1 MRRGVRASWCLG
13 AAGLALAIVLLL
25 LAQPATVLT
34 LALRARPAWV
44 LAAFSG
50 TLAVTVLRGA
60 RLALLAG
67 RAVAPGPATAVAAV
81 SQLASGVLPLRLG
94 ELVMVPLLLAV
105 GLPGAAGGFTVL
117 VLARLLDVIAVLA
130 WTAVAAALIGGNPV
144 FALAA
149 LLVFAPSA
157 VLAAVLAGR
166 VLARVARPWR
176 LRRGWRRRV
185 LTQALR
191 VRRAVAGAARSPG
204 RAWGSL
210 VCSLLLWGGI
220 WGVTVLLLRGM
231 SLDWPAASVL
241 LGVVGAALGSSVP
254 LSSLG
259 TFGPQE
265 AGWTGALVGAGVP
278 ARQALAAG
286 FASHLWVLVFTIV
299 LGLASAVYLLRV
311 HPGSSAS
318 TRLASVR
325 SVLTSRRGA

>member
-1 MRRGVRASWCLG
+1 VRRGVRASWCLA

-25 LAQPATVLT
+25 LAQPRTVVT
-34 LALRARPAWV
+34 FALRARPRWL

-67 RAVAPGPATAVAAV
+67 RPLAPGPATAVAAV

-94 ELVMVPLLLAV
+94 ELAMVPLLLAV
-105 GLPGAAGGFTVL
+105 GLPGAAGGLTVL
-117 VLARLLDVIAVLA
+117 VLARLLDVMAILA
-130 WTAVAAALIGGNPV
+130 WTAVAAALIGGNPT

-149 LLVFAPSA
+149 LLVFVPSA
-157 VLAAVLAGR
+157 ALAAVLAGR
-166 VLARVARPWR
+166 LLARVARPWR
-176 LRRGWRRRV
+176 HRPGWRRRV
-185 LTQALR
+185 LAQALR

-210 VCSLLLWGGI
+210 ACSLLLWGGI

-231 SLDWPAASVL
+231 ALDWPVASVL

-254 LSSLG
+254 VSSFG

-265 AGWTGALVGAGVP
+265 AGWTGALAGVGVP

-299 LGLASAVYLLRV
+299 LGLAAAVYLLRV
-311 HPGSSAS
+311 HPGSSTS
-318 TRLASVR
+318 TLLASVR
-325 SVLTSRRGA
+325 SFLSSRRGP